1 MNYTLHQLQVF
12 LKVAQTG
19 SITKAAEELFLTQ
32 PAVSIQIKNFQQ
44 QFDIPLTE
52 TIGRKLHISEFGW
65 EIAHAAEKILNEV
78 YAINYKSIS
87 YKGLLSG
94 RLKVAT
100 VSTGKYVMPYF
111 LSGFIKKHNNI
122 ELLLDVTNKQQVL
135 QSLLNNEVDMALV
148 TILPEKPAVDS
159 MPIMTNYFHLFGP
172 VEEQKTIKL
181 SDLSTLPFLN
191 RERGSGTR
199 ITMEN
204 YLSKHGISPK
214 NTIEFTS
221 NEAIKQAVLA
231 GLGYSIMSVFGW
243 KNEFLAHRI
252 RAFKPPGMPLKNTWH
267 LVWNKG
273 KAHSPVAAAFLDYI
287 QKEKDNIIKA
297 EFSWIEQAGFT
308 T

>member
-12 LKVAQTG
+12 LKVAETG

-52 TIGRKLHISEFGW
+52 TIGRTLHITEFGW

-78 YAINYKSIS
+78 YAINYKSLS

-94 RLKVAT
+94 RLKVAA

-111 LSGFIKKHNNI
+111 LSGFMQQHKGI
-122 ELLLDVTNKQQVL
+122 ELLLDVTNKQQVVE
-135 QSLLNNEVDMALV
+135 SLVKNEVDMALV
-148 TILPEKPAVDS
+148 TIIPERLALEAIPL
-159 MPIMTNYFHLFGP
+159 MTNYFHFFGP
-172 VEEQKTIKL
+172 IHNADNIKL
-181 SDLSTLPFLN
+181 SDLADLPFLN

-204 YLSKHGISPK
+204 YLSGQGITPR
-214 NTIEFTS
+214 NTIELTS

-243 KNEFLAHRI
+243 KNEYLAKRI
-252 RAFKPPGMPLKNTWH
+252 NTINMPGMPLTNTWH

-273 KAHSPVAAAFLDYI
+273 KAHSPVARAFLDYI
-287 QKEKDNIIKA
+287 QNQKESIIKR
-297 EFSWIEQAGFT
+297 EFSWVENAGLA
-308 T
+308 